1 MKKQLVVEWYM
12 ETYPADSEGEDI
24 NSNITFEQLEE
35 TGFAYAIVGDVD
47 SIVRER
53 IMEELSKR
61 LGVDYDA
68 VYERWLANENLL
80 EMAGL

>member
-1 MKKQLVVEWYM
+1 MKKLVIEWYM
-12 ETYPADSEGEDI
+12 ETYPADPEGEEID
-24 NSNITFEQLEE
+24 SNITFEQLEK